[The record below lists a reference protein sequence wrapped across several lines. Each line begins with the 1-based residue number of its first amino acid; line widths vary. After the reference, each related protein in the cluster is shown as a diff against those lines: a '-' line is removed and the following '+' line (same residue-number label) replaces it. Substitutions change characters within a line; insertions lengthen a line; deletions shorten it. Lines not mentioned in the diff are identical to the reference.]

1 MTGDSAGFLG
11 LDRVR
16 PGEDAALRAPGQQVV
31 ATFHDMDEKRLRVR
45 QSTAPHPDLVDPSI
59 DDLAALGCVAIEYDA
74 YFSQAH
80 SDVLARAQYV

>member
-1 MTGDSAGFLG
+1 MIP
-11 LDRVR
+11 R
-16 PGEDAALRAPGQQVV
+16 P
-31 ATFHDMDEKRLRVR
+31 
-45 QSTAPHPDLVDPSI
+45 QSTALHPDLVDPSI